1 MPDTTTPRCRARHS
15 GLWAIEPHWLNVA
28 LAAYRNGSYPLVAF
42 DDGEDAPRQ
51 SIARIT
57 EDGIGI
63 IQMSGPMTKGRSK
76 FGGVDTIEARNA
88 IRSFAANSNV
98 SAIVLSIDSPGGTV
112 AGTDDLAN
120 DIANA
125 ARNKPVY
132 AQIDD
137 EGASA
142 AYWIAAQASAV
153 FANPSA
159 HVGSI
164 GVYAV
169 IEDTS
174 KQAEAAGVKV
184 HVISTGGMKGAMAD
198 GTPVTPEQIAYAQ
211 ERVDAANGMFTEAI
225 RKGRKMS
232 STAIAKVN
240 DGRVYGATDSLA
252 LGLIDGIQRM
262 DDTMAMVRKE
272 RKARADSAR
281 RSRAMAM
288 GRMRVT

>member
-15 GLWAIEPHWLNVA
+15 GLWAIEPNWLSIA
-28 LAAYRNGSYPLVAF
+28 LASYRAGTYPLVAF
-42 DDGEDAPRQ
+42 DDGDASRP
-51 SIARIT
+51 SPARVT
-57 EDGIGI
+57 EDGIAV
-63 IQMSGPMTKGRSK
+63 IQMSGPMTKGQSK
-76 FGGVDTIEARNA
+76 FGGVDTVEARNL
-88 IRSFAANSNV
+88 IRAFAADTNI
-98 SAIVLSIDSPGGTV
+98 SAIVLNIDSPGGTV
-112 AGTDDLAN
+112 AGTDDLAH
-120 DIANA
+120 DVASA
-125 ARNKPVY
+125 ARTKPVI

-153 FANPSA
+153 YANPSA

-169 IEDTS
+169 IEDS
-174 KQAEAAGVKV
+174 SEAAAAAGVKV

-198 GTPVTPEQIAYAQ
+198 GTPVTPEQLAYAQ
-211 ERVDAANGMFTEAI
+211 ERVNAANAMFTDAI

-232 STAIAKVN
+232 ASAVAKVN
-240 DGRVYGATDSLA
+240 DGRVWGAAESLS

-288 GRMRVT
+288 GRIRTT

>member
-1 MPDTTTPRCRARHS
+1 MPTDTTTPRCRARHS

-28 LAAYRNGSYPLVAF
+28 LAAYRAGTYPLVAM
-42 DDGEDAPRQ
+42 DDDEDMPSR
-51 SIARIT
+51 SIGRV

-63 IQMSGPMTKGRSK
+63 IQMSGPMMKGRSK
-76 FGGVDTIEARNA
+76 FGGVDTVEARNLVRA
-88 IRSFAANSNV
+88 FASDTNV
-98 SAIVLSIDSPGGTV
+98 SAIVLAIDSPGGTV
-112 AGTDDLAN
+112 AGTDDLAH
-120 DIANA
+120 DVATA
-125 ARNKPVY
+125 AKAKPVY

-142 AYWIAAQASAV
+142 AYWIASQASAV
-153 FANPSA
+153 YANPSA

-169 IEDTS
+169 IEDS
-174 KQAEAAGVKV
+174 SEAAAAAGVKV

-198 GTPVTPEQIAYAQ
+198 GTPVTDEQIAYAQ
-211 ERVDAANGMFTEAI
+211 ERVDAANGMFTGAI
-225 RKGRKMS
+225 KKGRRMS
-232 STAIAKVN
+232 YAKVAKVN
-240 DGRVYGATDSLA
+240 DGRVYGTTDSLA

-288 GRMRVT
+288 GRLRVS